1 MKKNLYLSRW
11 ALSAITAGLLGIS
24 ILTTT
29 VLANSDTLTVKT
41 DVLNVRLGPGLSY
54 NVMGQA
60 PRGSSLTVISQE
72 NSWYQVRLAGN
83 RVGWVASW
91 LVEHE
96 AASTTAAKV
105 GIVKTPVNVRQ
116 YGRDDSKL
124 LGTINAGDSV
134 KILYTTDGW
143 SQIEFQGGAGWVT
156 TDSITLTG
164 QTSAVISAQTQ
175 LSADQA
181 KTLKVRTN
189 TSTNLRQTGG
199 INGQVIR
206 AIPKDT
212 ELTVLGEDGDWY
224 RVETKNGERGFIAS
238 WVVSTPSNGA
248 STKAATSL
256 AEATVVIDPGHGGSD
271 AGALSADGKNYEKT
285 YTLAMAQKVAQQL
298 QAAGAN
304 VILTRSTDSYV
315 DLSPRPTV
323 AAKLHADAFIS
334 IHCDST
340 EDPNTATGHT
350 TYYYAEGKDKPLAS
364 SLSSALADLPLANR
378 GVEFGN
384 FEVLRDNTQPAVLL
398 ELGYINSKKDF
409 KQISDPSFQNQVAA
423 NVRSGLNHY
432 FQAGNHQ

>member
-1 MKKNLYLSRW
+1 MKKNFYLSRW
-11 ALSAITAGLLGIS
+11 ALIAITAGLLGIS
-24 ILTTT
+24 VLTTT

-54 NVMGQA
+54 NVMGQVG
-60 PRGSSLTVISQE
+60 RGNSLTVISQE

-105 GIVKTPVNVRQ
+105 GIVRSAVNVRQ
-116 YGRDDSKL
+116 YGRDDAQI
-124 LGTINAGDSV
+124 LGSLNAGDSV
-134 KILYTTDGW
+134 KILYASGSW
-143 SQIEFQGGAGWVT
+143 YQIEYQGGAGWIEAS
-156 TDSITLTG
+156 SITLTG

-175 LSADQA
+175 LSSDRA

-189 TSTNLRQTGG
+189 TTTSLRQTGG
-199 INGQVIR
+199 INAQVLES
-206 AIPKDT
+206 IPKDT
-212 ELTVLGEDGDWY
+212 ELSVLSQDGDWY
-224 RVETKNGERGFIAS
+224 QVQTKEGKRGFIAS
-238 WVVSTPSNGA
+238 WVVSTPSNGT

-256 AEATVVIDPGHGGSD
+256 AEATIVIDPGHGGSD
-271 AGALSADGKNYEKT
+271 AGALSADEKNYEKT
-285 YTLAMAQKVAQQL
+285 YTLAIAQRVAQQL

-304 VILTRSTDSYV
+304 VILTRSNDTYM
-315 DLSPRPTV
+315 DLNPRPTM

-340 EDPNTATGHT
+340 ENPNTATGHT
-350 TYYYAEGKDKPLAS
+350 TYYYAEGKDLPLAK
-364 SLSSALADLPLANR
+364 SLSSALTDLPLTSR

-409 KQISDPSFQNQVAA
+409 KQISDVSFQNQVAA

-432 FQAGNHQ
+432 FQSGNHQ